1 LLVGDDVQS
10 AEEIGQAAL
19 ARGIE
24 AGEAQKQSEGQ
35 TVVAAEL
42 GDRFQAA
49 HARQEGDRGEVEQRW
64 QRMSAAAWLARV
76 GKGSED
82 VV

>member
-1 LLVGDDVQS
+1 
-10 AEEIGQAAL
+10 
-19 ARGIE
+19 
-24 AGEAQKQSEGQ
+24 
-35 TVVAAEL
+35 VVAAEW

-49 HARQEGDRGEVEQRW
+49 QARQEGERGEVEQRW
-64 QRMSAAAWLARV
+64 QRRSAAAWLARI